1 MVVGWS
7 GWQSVSRRWASTPRP
22 ENRADGSG
30 AEQQTPTMEA
40 AMEADPDAR
49 LAEIEAEIQRQE
61 HIAILRALNQMWADT
76 PGTEAIQA
84 GNRAQI
90 EQWSR
95 N

>member
-1 MVVGWS
+1 
-7 GWQSVSRRWASTPRP
+7 
-22 ENRADGSG
+22 
-30 AEQQTPTMEA
+30 
-40 AMEADPDAR
+40 MEADPDAR